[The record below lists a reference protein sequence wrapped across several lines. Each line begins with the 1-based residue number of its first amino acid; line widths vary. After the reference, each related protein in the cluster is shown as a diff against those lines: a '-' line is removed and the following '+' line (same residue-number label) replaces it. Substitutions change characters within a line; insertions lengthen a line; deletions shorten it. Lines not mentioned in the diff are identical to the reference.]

1 MDTNDLISCLDYT
14 DSPFYLSESRFDDFL
29 GYSHIFRLARR
40 ECGLHG
46 VYALWGNDGKQ
57 PLGNNIIPMVYICEA
72 TSEKEAT
79 KFHKLVW
86 NQNIVPF
93 LIVSTP
99 KCFRLYPGFRF
110 NTSIGLKE
118 DQKILEVSKTAND
131 LLSKLSDFKADSI
144 NNGTIW
150 TNWKHHVNPDKKVDQ
165 VLLKNLNELGGWL
178 RTQKLT
184 KNTAHALIG
193 KYLYLHYLKDR
204 RILSDRKLEQWDIK
218 PESVFG
224 RNATVSGFYSVNDK
238 LDEWLNGTI
247 FPIAKRGK
255 SAPGFEHIKKVASTF
270 SGDDPASGQMHL
282 DFRAYN
288 FEHIPIETLSMV
300 YQQFMHAEGKGR
312 SSGAYYTPVHLV
324 NFMLDELDNKQPLTK
339 GMKVFD
345 PACGSGAFLVQC
357 YRRLIERE
365 LKQCTDNKN
374 LNPSELRRL
383 LTSHI
388 FGIDI
393 DEDACNITELSL
405 ILALLDYIDP
415 PDLEKTCYKKFKLP
429 VLRNKNIFY
438 CEEGFFDPDSVWH
451 KVGAKNRYNWIVGNP
466 PWKTIK
472 TIKKNKL
479 EKGDKF
485 ALEWINKNSKKY
497 PTSKNQIA
505 EAFSWKAAQHLSNK
519 GIIGLLMPAFTL
531 FKSLDK
537 AKKFRHLFFSKM
549 DVWCVVNFSNLRHL
563 LFTNA
568 DNPAAALFYSRSNE
582 NIEIE
587 SSPIITYAP
596 FAVNQLSRYEAGYR
610 NKKKLWSVIVNADE
624 IREIP
629 RHEAAT
635 GSSQPWKMAMWG
647 SVRDKYLL
655 ASLSKRYSLFSDFIK
670 KHELFVHSG
679 LELRTSDADEPVE
692 HIPEVEG
699 KKELIMNVLRGCGKI
714 FSFPV
719 EALQAVDSSRTYV
732 RKGRGKVPL
741 KICRPPHIIIDAMRR
756 FAVFSNALIVVP
768 PRQIGIAGNV
778 SKTNLLKALALY
790 LCSDFVLYQQYM
802 SSPSW
807 GIERCVL
814 SKKDLLSLPIPL
826 DNLSPKR
833 LEQWV
838 NLYDEI
844 VEVSAKLMKKNTS
857 SLFENTEGVSDLRPL
872 LDRMNAEV
880 YRLLGIDKSE
890 RYLVDDFL
898 NIRMNLNE
906 GKIADNAVKP
916 ATLSEIKSYAKV
928 LKRELDDFL
937 DNEIRDQHC
946 ISAFYSDALVILKIE
961 HPKNLPAGSVQ
972 VIKLENK
979 TVGKVFSKLGQNLF
993 RQQGQWIY
1001 FNRNLKIFNGR
1012 TTYFVKPRNCL
1023 SWLKSQA
1030 LIDADEFIAEKL
1042 TTTGA

>member
-14 DSPFYLSESRFDDFL
+14 DSPFYLSESRLDDFL

-110 NTSIGLKE
+110 NTLIGLKE
-118 DQKILEVSKTAND
+118 DQKIFEVSKTAND
-131 LLSKLSDFKADSI
+131 VFSKLSDFKAESI
-144 NNGTIW
+144 NNGTTW
-150 TNWKHHVNPDKKVDQ
+150 ANWEHHVNPAERVDQ
-165 VLLKNLNELGGWL
+165 VLLKNLNELGSWL
-178 RTQKLT
+178 RTQDLAN
-184 KNTAHALIG
+184 NTAHALIG

-204 RILSDRKLEQWDIK
+204 KILSNRKLEQWDIK
-218 PESVFG
+218 PKSVFG
-224 RNATVSGFYSVNDK
+224 RNATLSGFYSVNDK
-238 LDEWLNGTI
+238 LEGWLNGTI

-255 SAPGFEHIKKVASTF
+255 SAPGSEHIEKVASTF

-312 SSGAYYTPVHLV
+312 SRGAYYTPVHLV

-345 PACGSGAFLVQC
+345 PASGSGAFLVQC

-365 LKQCTDNKN
+365 LKQSTDGKN
-374 LNPSELRRL
+374 LNPSELRKL

-405 ILALLDYIDP
+405 ILTLLDYIDP
-415 PDLEKTCYKKFKLP
+415 PDLEKACYKNFKLP

-438 CEEGFFDPDSVWH
+438 CKEGFFNPDLAWH
-451 KVGAKNRYNWIVGNP
+451 KEGAKNRYNWIVGNP

-472 TIKKNKL
+472 KNKL
-479 EKGDKF
+479 GKGDKS
-485 ALEWINKNSKKY
+485 ALEWMNKNSQKY
-497 PTSKNQIA
+497 PTSSNQIA
-505 EAFSWKAAQHLSNK
+505 EAFSWKAAQHLSNN

-531 FKSLDK
+531 FKSSKK

-549 DVWCVVNFSNLRHL
+549 DVWCAVNFSNLRHL
-563 LFTNA
+563 LFKNA
-568 DNPAAALFYSRSNE
+568 DNPALALFYSRPNE
-582 NIEIE
+582 NIEIK
-587 SSPIITYAP
+587 SSQIITYAP
-596 FAVNQLSRYEAGYR
+596 FAVNQLSRYDADCR
-610 NKKKLWSVIVNADE
+610 KRKKIWAVIVNADE

-629 RHEAAT
+629 RDQVAT

-647 SVRDKYLL
+647 TPRDGFLL
-655 ASLSKRYSLFSDFIK
+655 YSLTKQFVSLSAFAKNHNLSI
-670 KHELFVHSG
+670 HEG
-679 LELRTSDADEPVE
+679 LQLRTKDADEIVE

-699 KKELIMNVLRGCGKI
+699 KKELIMGVLRGRGKI
-714 FSFPV
+714 FTFPV

-741 KICRPPHIIIDAMRR
+741 KICRQPHIIIDAMRR
-756 FAVFSNALIVVP
+756 FAVFSNEFIVVP
-768 PRQIGIAGNV
+768 PRQIGIAGDV

-833 LEQWV
+833 LEQWA

-844 VEVSAKLMKKNTS
+844 ITASVKLMKKNAGF
-857 SLFENTEGVSDLRPL
+857 LFENPEGVSDLRPL
-872 LDRMNAEV
+872 VDRINVEV
-880 YRLLGIDKSE
+880 YKLLGIDKSE
-890 RYLVDDFL
+890 RYLIDDFL
-898 NIRMNLNE
+898 NIRMDLNE
-906 GKIADNAVKP
+906 GKIAYNAVKA
-916 ATLSEIKSYAKV
+916 ATPSEIKSYANI

-946 ISAFYSDALVILKIE
+946 ISAFYSDSLVILKIE
-961 HPKNLPAGSVQ
+961 HPENPPAGSVQ
-972 VIKLENK
+972 VIKLEDK
-979 TVGKVFSKLGQNLF
+979 TVGKVFSELEQNLF

-1012 TTYFVKPRNCL
+1012 TTYFVKPRHCL
-1023 SWLKSQA
+1023 CWLKSQA
-1030 LIDADEFIAEKL
+1030 LTDADEFIAEKL
-1042 TTTGA
+1042 TMTGA